1 MGESTVATLLTGKR
15 KRWVGIVWGL
25 LLVGATVLPDVD
37 RSIAQYSELGTL
49 RVKLASRAELP
60 ERARMLAERVAQME
74 EEMADLEAAL
84 VPVEALST
92 FRQDVTR
99 LARSAGCRLR
109 SIRPGPISRR
119 SLDEVLGRANNNAKG
134 STKKPEWEVEE
145 QISSMSIQGSFGNL
159 LRFLSALETEA
170 RILELSALQL
180 HAPPDANEELV
191 LELGIKTFDLH
202 RSRPS

>member
-1 MGESTVATLLTGKR
+1 MGEPTVATLLSGKR
-15 KRWVGIVWGL
+15 KRWVGVVWGL

-74 EEMADLEAAL
+74 EDMADLEAAL
-84 VPVEALST
+84 VPAEALST

-99 LARSAGCRLR
+99 LARRAGCRLR
-109 SIRPGPISRR
+109 SIRPGPISRQ
-119 SLDEVLGRANNNAKG
+119 SLDEVLGRASSSAKG
-134 STKKPEWEVEE
+134 SAKKPEWEVEE

-159 LRFLSALETEA
+159 LGFLSTLETEA
-170 RILELSALQL
+170 RILELSSLQL
-180 HAPPDANEELV
+180 HPPPGASEELV

-202 RSRPS
+202 RSRPG

>member
-1 MGESTVATLLTGKR
+1 MGESTAATLLTGKR
-15 KRWVGIVWGL
+15 KWWVGIAWAL
-25 LLVGATVLPDVD
+25 LLVGVAVLPDVD
-37 RSIAQYSELGTL
+37 RSIARYSELGTL
-49 RVKLASRAELP
+49 RVKLASLAELP

-84 VPVEALST
+84 VPAEALST

-99 LARSAGCRLR
+99 LARSAGCQLR

-119 SLDEVLGRANNNAKG
+119 SLDELMGRANNSAKG
-134 STKKPEWEVEE
+134 SAKKPEWEVEE
-145 QISSMSIQGSFGNL
+145 QVSSMSIQGSFGSL
-159 LRFLSALETEA
+159 LGFLSTLETEA

-180 HAPPDANEELV
+180 HPPPGASEELV

-202 RSRPS
+202 RSHPR

>member
-15 KRWVGIVWGL
+15 KRWVGVAWAL

-37 RSIAQYSELGTL
+37 RSIARYSELGTL

-60 ERARMLAERVAQME
+60 ERARMLAERVARME
-74 EEMADLEAAL
+74 EEMADLETAL
-84 VPVEALST
+84 VPAEALST

-99 LARSAGCRLR
+99 LARRAGCRLR

-119 SLDEVLGRANNNAKG
+119 SLDQVLGRANNDAKG

-145 QISSMSIQGSFGNL
+145 QVSSVSIQGSFGNL
-159 LRFLSALETEA
+159 LGFLSALETEA

-180 HAPPDANEELV
+180 HAPPDASEELV
-191 LELGIKTFDLH
+191 LELGIKTYDLH